1 MRTFQQPG
9 AVMQKDT
16 SDGIDEL
23 LDIFA
28 KVLEEAAAA
37 ARARDIKL
45 LTLRM
50 DEVTELAKLIAN
62 GPFV

>member
-1 MRTFQQPG
+1 
-9 AVMQKDT
+9 MQKDT